1 MKSTKLLKSINAIS
15 SKSVAS
21 VKKFSGNRVYVIAF
35 LAFLLIGS
43 LWYLSSR
50 TVREGMLTE
59 EEKKAE
65 EEKKKKAEEEEKK
78 KTAGV
83 NPPIAEMN
91 DILKQMMS
99 KVNLK

>member
-1 MKSTKLLKSINAIS
+1 
-15 SKSVAS
+15 
-21 VKKFSGNRVYVIAF
+21 
-35 LAFLLIGS
+35 
-43 LWYLSSR
+43 
-50 TVREGMLTE
+50 MLT
-59 EEKKAE
+59 E

>member
-1 MKSTKLLKSINAIS
+1 MKSTKLFKSINAIS

-59 EEKKAE
+59 EEKK
-65 EEKKKKAEEEEKK
+65 KKAEEEEKK

>member
-1 MKSTKLLKSINAIS
+1 MKSTKLLKSINTIS

-50 TVREGMLTE
+50 TVREGLETAMT
-59 EEKKAE
+59 E

-78 KTAGV
+78 KTAVV

>member
-59 EEKKAE
+59 EEKK
-65 EEKKKKAEEEEKK
+65 KKAEEEEKK

>member
-1 MKSTKLLKSINAIS
+1 MKSTKLLKSINTIS

-59 EEKKAE
+59 EEKK
-65 EEKKKKAEEEEKK
+65 KKAEEEEKK
-78 KTAGV
+78 KTAVV

>member
-1 MKSTKLLKSINAIS
+1 MKSTKLLKSINTIS

-59 EEKKAE
+59 EEKK
-65 EEKKKKAEEEEKK
+65 KKAEEEEKK